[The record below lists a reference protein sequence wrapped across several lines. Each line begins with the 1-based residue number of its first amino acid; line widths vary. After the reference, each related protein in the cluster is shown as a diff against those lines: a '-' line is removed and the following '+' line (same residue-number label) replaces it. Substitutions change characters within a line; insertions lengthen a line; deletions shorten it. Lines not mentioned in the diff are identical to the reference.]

1 MALSCWGRPGPWLR
15 TTPYTTKRL
24 NWPESALF
32 KGKGRQWLWCSQ
44 TGTVQS
50 CTGGP
55 VLSVPFPINKIGE
68 QSLCVWAVGAGFFL
82 RRSWMYLYPWTP
94 STFGRQFAGFELCY
108 LGELLWLFA
117 RPVHVILSFFGLSS
131 SGTTHF

>member
-1 MALSCWGRPGPWLR
+1 MFAVGLVGAEKWLPQQEVAQVEFRFQSHALSNVSILILRPA
-15 TTPYTTKRL
+15 
-24 NWPESALF
+24 S
-32 KGKGRQWLWCSQ
+32 
-44 TGTVQS
+44 
-50 CTGGP
+50 TGGS

-108 LGELLWLFA
+108 LAELLWLFA
-117 RPVHVILSFFGLSS
+117 RPVHVILSFFGLSRLA
-131 SGTTHF
+131 